1 MARRYAGRNEGCF
14 HRAVSPSSGVWGGQ
28 AGRDRREMGR
38 WGGAEIMSAGPAP
51 TVDWVGGQAG
61 RDRRGDASRAQH
73 DGGRGG
79 CFAPRGGAQ
88 HDGGGDASRAQHD
101 GGRGGMLRALSMTEG
116 VGGCFARSA

>member
-38 WGGAEIMSAGPAP
+38 WGGAELMSAGPAP

-73 DGGRGG
+73 DGGR
-79 CFAPRGGAQ
+79 R
-88 HDGGGDASRAQHD
+88 
-101 GGRGGMLRALSMTEG
+101 GMLRALSMTEG
-116 VGGCFARSA
+116 VGGCFAR